1 MDNDMVRITDG
12 YQLTG
17 HVVRVGDQFFAE
29 LLVSR
34 ERGITLRLHRL
45 PAGPFDTQAKA
56 LVYAKAEMSRCG
68 LSSDGSLLT
77 LHAAASESGRAEASE
92 ESSRTFQLK

>member
-29 LLVSR
+29 LNRPGFRGGQLV
-34 ERGITLRLHRL
+34 
-45 PAGPFDTQAKA
+45 
-56 LVYAKAEMSRCG
+56 
-68 LSSDGSLLT
+68 
-77 LHAAASESGRAEASE
+77 
-92 ESSRTFQLK
+92 